1 MTLESQI
8 IIIFGATGDLTKRK
22 LIPALYHLLQKGL
35 LTSCTPLLCVGRR
48 AMTRSEFLDRLFIDQ
63 FISNPD
69 HAVYNDLLDRI
80 HYIAYDQDSDTPAD
94 FISELET
101 IKNRYG
107 CTSNTLIYLALPTTA
122 FEKTVHLIGTLNH
135 AQGWRRIVFEKPFG
149 EDQNSAQK
157 LDEGIKQ
164 VLKEE
169 EIYRVDHYLGK
180 ELVQNILTLR
190 FANEVF
196 SGAWQKQTIDHIQIT
211 VSEKLGVEKRAG
223 YYDKSGAVRDM
234 IQNHL
239 LQLLCLVALEPPSE
253 KKPDGLRDE
262 AVSILRSLRDIRTE
276 DIVLGQY
283 GKGNI
288 DGNAVVGYLDEDEV
302 SDTSTTETYAALRT
316 YIDTERWDGVPFYL
330 RTGKRLDKRYAEIR
344 IVFKQRHRH
353 IIGAEG
359 TSNMIIIRI
368 QPNEGIACTI
378 NVQKPGQ
385 EDQTTP
391 VMMDFCHHCYFG
403 PNTPEAYE
411 SILRN
416 VMEGDHSM
424 FPRKDWIEASWKYID
439 RVRSCAPQP
448 VTYPAGS
455 SGPPEADALLAV
467 DNRRWIRDEPQPLT
481 LSQFD
486 S

>member
-1 MTLESQI
+1 MTLESQM

-22 LIPALYHLLQKGL
+22 LIPALYHLLQKNL

-48 AMTRSEFLDRLFIDQ
+48 TMSRSDFIRTLSIDQ
-63 FISNPD
+63 FISAPD
-69 HAVYNDLLDRI
+69 PTIHNDLLDRL
-80 HYIAYDQDSDTPAD
+80 HYIAYDQETDSPAD
-94 FISELET
+94 FKSALET
-101 IKNRYG
+101 IENRYG
-107 CTSNTLIYLALPTTA
+107 CTSNKLIYLALPTTA
-122 FEKTVHLIGTLNH
+122 FEKTVHLIGALSH
-135 AQGWRRIVFEKPFG
+135 SQGWRRIVFEKPFG
-149 EDQNSAQK
+149 VDHTSAQN
-157 LDEGIKQ
+157 LDEGIKR
-164 VLKEE
+164 VLKED

-196 SGAWQKQTIDHIQIT
+196 SGAWHKETIDHIQIT

-234 IQNHL
+234 LQNHL
-239 LQLLCLVALEPPSE
+239 LQLLCLVAMEPPAE
-253 KKPDGLRDE
+253 NKPDGLRDE
-262 AVSILRSLRDIRTE
+262 AVSILKRLRDVRTE

-283 GKGNI
+283 GEGII
-288 DGNAVVGYLDEDEV
+288 DGNTVVGYREEDDV
-302 SDTSTTETYAALRT
+302 SDTSTTETYAAVRT
-316 YIDTERWDGVPFYL
+316 FVDTERWDGVPFYL
-330 RTGKRLDKRYAEIR
+330 RTGKRLNKRYAEIR
-344 IVFKQRHRH
+344 IVFKKHHRH
-353 IIGAEG
+353 IIGADG

-416 VMEGDHSM
+416 VMEGDHSL
-424 FPRKDWIEASWKYID
+424 FPRKDWIEASWNYID
-439 RVRSCAPQP
+439 RLRSRAGRP
-448 VTYPAGS
+448 VTYPAGT
-455 SGPPEADALLAV
+455 SGPVEADSLLAV
-467 DNRRWIRDEPQPLT
+467 DNRRWITDEPEPLK
-481 LSQFD
+481 LS
-486 S
+486 